1 MLLDTRNQSVD
12 NQKGFNPNVQNQ
24 KLEPKAAGWM
34 WVFIVLFYIFTLGL
48 FGFWY
53 MAKRNWFNRMQ
64 NQINTSASNISVQ
77 LAQRRDTLV
86 KLLDAT
92 KSHMKYEKSVLTDVT
107 KLRNMNIN
115 PNATPAQVNKAL
127 KSIDSLGSRIFA
139 TFENYPDLK
148 AGASIVQLMNAAE
161 INERELAASRRLYNA
176 DVNMFNQELFAF
188 PSEFV
193 AARNHLGTFPLFI
206 ANAEQQKDV
215 SLDIQI

>member
-1 MLLDTRNQSVD
+1 MLLDTRKQTPD
-12 NQKGFNPNVQNQ
+12 NQQGFNPNVQN
-24 KLEPKAAGWM
+24 EAINPKASGWM
-34 WVFIVLFYIFTLGL
+34 WIFIVLFFIFSLGL

-53 MAKRNWFNRMQ
+53 IAKRNWFNRMQ

-92 KSHMKYEKSVLTDVT
+92 KSHMKYEKSVLSDVT

-115 PNATPAQVNKAL
+115 PNATPEQVNQAL
-127 KSIDSLGSRIFA
+127 QSVDSIGAKILA

-148 AGASIVQLMNAAE
+148 AGASVMQLMNSAE

-176 DVNMFNQELFAF
+176 DVNIFNQELFVF
-188 PSEFV
+188 PSQFV
-193 AARNHLGTFPLFI
+193 AARNKLHSLPLFI
-206 ANAEQQKDV
+206 ASAEQQKDV
-215 SLDIQI
+215 SLDINI